1 MYGERAKFA
10 GWKTISQASRIVPG
24 ASWRDPFF
32 HLFREIEFFRS
43 LFSRLR
49 ARGLLTAKEMSERF
63 DVTFTTINA
72 WGRKGLLRKY
82 NYDNDRRCLYEPL
95 DATLLTK
102 GHGGRG
108 AKQPV
113 FIVERAG

>member
-1 MYGERAKFA
+1 MAWAQAPNGAQAPYRPHAPNTLTPEEQQQ
-10 GWKTISQASRIVPG
+10 GWQL
-24 ASWRDPFF
+24 
-32 HLFREIEFFRS
+32 LFDGQDLKGWHS
-43 LFSRLR
+43 YQQT
-49 ARGLLTAKEMSERF
+49 GT
-63 DVTFTTINA
+63 
-72 WGRKGLLRKY
+72 GKGLLRKY

-113 FIVERAG
+113 FIVEQAG